1 MISKTSN
8 EQTKNELP
16 PILFRLTRRCV
27 IFFFLFLICTL
38 LFYFSGNY
46 QSFLDENQR
55 KLLYLSTIVALVL
68 AFFSFCFFC
77 ECVYYLLRRK
87 DYKILYTVCL
97 IISVIIFALSMLLA
111 FFTDFIELLS
121 QGL

>member
-68 AFFSFCFFC
+68 AFFSLSFFC

-87 DYKILYTVCL
+87 DNKILYTVCL